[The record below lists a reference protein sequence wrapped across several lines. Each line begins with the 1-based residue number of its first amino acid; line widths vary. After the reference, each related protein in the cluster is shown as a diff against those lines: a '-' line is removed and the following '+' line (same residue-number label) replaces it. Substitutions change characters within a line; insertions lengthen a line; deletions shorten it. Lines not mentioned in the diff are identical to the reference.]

1 MAVTASNPM
10 RMACVVAGL
19 WLALAVPAALA
30 YDQSGQ
36 AGREDMSAE
45 AQLRKGIDL
54 TRSGKF
60 QEAIRYFL
68 AARGHVRDAYALDF
82 NLALCYVAT
91 GQYKPAMA
99 LLSELRASGFADA
112 NVENLLTQALLGD
125 GQPAQAFAAFERAA
139 RLAPSNEKFYLYVV
153 ETCMSLGYHDMG
165 VKVAEM
171 GLKQLPRSA
180 PLVFEHGILLA
191 QLDFMD
197 EAMKQLGK
205 VTELAPG
212 TDIAY
217 IAAAQKSLFQSN
229 PDEAVRIAREGIRKG
244 RQHFMLLSLFGAAVM
259 LAGAEPDSEEFAE
272 ARAAL
277 ERAVVMSPAYASARV
292 TLGKLYLM
300 TGRTSEAIEQ
310 LNVAREL
317 DPRNA
322 AVYSNLAMAYRRRG
336 DTARA
341 EEMLAVLTKLNEEE
355 VERIRSA
362 PGDRKA
368 SYLAEPR
375 LQPDRPA
382 IPPDSR

>member
-1 MAVTASNPM
+1 MAVTASNAM
-10 RMACVVAGL
+10 RAAAVAAGL
-19 WLALAVPAALA
+19 WLALAVPAGPA
-30 YDQSGQ
+30 YAQRGQ
-36 AGREDMSAE
+36 AGGEDSSAE
-45 AQLRKGIDL
+45 VQLRKGIDL
-54 TRSGKF
+54 TRSGRF

-68 AARGHVRDAYALDF
+68 AARGHVRDTYALNF

-91 GQYKPAMA
+91 GQYKPALG
-99 LLSELRASGFADA
+99 LLNDLRANGFADA

-125 GQPAQAFAAFERAA
+125 GRPAEAFAAFERAV
-139 RLAPSNEKFYLYVV
+139 RLAPSNEKLYLYVV
-153 ETCMSLGYHDMG
+153 ETCMGLGYYDMG
-165 VKVAEM
+165 MKVAEM
-171 GLKQLPRSA
+171 GLKRLPRSA

-197 EAMKQLGK
+197 EAMKELQK

-212 TDIAY
+212 SDIAY
-217 IAAAQKSLFQSN
+217 IASAQKSLFQSD

-259 LAGAEPDSEEFAE
+259 LSGAEPDSEDFAE
-272 ARAAL
+272 ARTAL
-277 ERAVVMSPAYASARV
+277 ERAVALSPSYASARM

-300 TGRTSEAIEQ
+300 AGRVNDAIEQ
-310 LNVAREL
+310 LNAAREL
-317 DPRNA
+317 DPKNA
-322 AVYSNLAMAYRRRG
+322 AVYSNLATAYRKRG

-341 EEMLAVLTKLNEEE
+341 EEMLAVLAKLNEEE

-368 SYLAEPR
+368 SYLAKPR